1 MKKTLAVILLSFGC
15 HFAAEAAYA
24 KAPALPPALYR
35 QIETIQQLQHNQQ
48 WQVAANKITALE
60 KQLKPQSYGYSL
72 VIQLGVHN
80 ALQQGKPDLAII
92 RLRKVLAVK
101 KLPTTTL
108 DDLTVTL
115 GQLLVQQGQ
124 AKEAVKWL
132 QPWYQRVTGKTSAKV
147 ATGLMTLGY
156 AYYQLGNYP
165 AVIHPVKRTLTLY
178 TKPPKNAYQLLLSA
192 YMQTQR
198 YAAAQKLLQQRL
210 IVLYPKQANYWR
222 QLSFVSYQLKDMT
235 TAVATLELGI
245 KKGILQ
251 QAKDVKQLVSLYLQ
265 QKNPY
270 QAATL
275 QTKYLKQGLLTGT
288 RQDYQLLVNAWLQ
301 ARERKK
307 AVQVLENYL
316 VATPDTEFYKILVQ
330 LYYEMQLWSR
340 IEQIH
345 STVFKHLK
353 SDKDQGAHL
362 VIAGMAAMESEHFD
376 KAESYFQQALK
387 YSHSEKTARQWLSY
401 LQQRTKLY
409 QS

>member
-1 MKKTLAVILLSFGC
+1 MKKTLAVVLLSFGC
-15 HFAAEAAYA
+15 LFAAEATYA
-24 KAPALPPALYR
+24 KGPALPPALYR

-72 VIQLGVHN
+72 VTQLGIHN
-80 ALQQGKPDLAII
+80 ALQRGKTDLAII
-92 RLRKVLAVK
+92 RLRKVLSVK
-101 KLPTTTL
+101 KLPTNTL
-108 DDLTVTL
+108 DDLTVTF

-124 AKEAVKWL
+124 AKEAVKRL
-132 QPWYQRVTGKTSAKV
+132 QPWSQRVKQKATDKV

-156 AYYQLGNYP
+156 AYYQLGNYT
-165 AVIHPVKRTLTLY
+165 AVIQPVKRAVALY
-178 TKPPKNAYQLLLSA
+178 TKPPHSAYQLLLSA
-192 YMQTQR
+192 YMQTKR
-198 YAAAQKLLQQRL
+198 YMAAQKLLQQRL
-210 IVLYPKQANYWR
+210 IIIYPTQANYWR
-222 QLSFVSYQLKDMT
+222 QLSFVSYQLQDMA

-288 RQDYQLLVNAWLQ
+288 RQDYQLLTNAWLQ

-307 AVQVLENYL
+307 AVHVLENYL
-316 VATPDTEFYKILVQ
+316 AATPDTEFYKMLVQ
-330 LYYEMQLWSR
+330 LYYEMQQWNR

-353 SDKDQGAHL
+353 SDKDQGMHL
-362 VIAGMAAMESEHFD
+362 IIVGMAAIESEHFD

-387 YSHSEKTARQWLSY
+387 YSHSEKTARQWLGY
-401 LQQRTKLY
+401 LQQRIKFS